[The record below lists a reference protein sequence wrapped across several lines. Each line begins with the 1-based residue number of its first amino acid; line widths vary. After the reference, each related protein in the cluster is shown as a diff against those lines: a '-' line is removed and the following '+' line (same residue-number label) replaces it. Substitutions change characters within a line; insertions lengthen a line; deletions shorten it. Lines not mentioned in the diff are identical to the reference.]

1 MANNYDFLFKFI
13 IIGDSSIPFLDIQ
26 VSVNPAS
33 SYVLLRVGSNKTM
46 NQL

>member
-13 IIGDSSIPFLDIQ
+13 IIGDSSNPFHPLQ

-33 SYVLLRVGSNKTM
+33 SYASPKAGSNRII
-46 NQL
+46 NPP

>member
-13 IIGDSSIPFLDIQ
+13 IIGDSSMFFGDVQ

-33 SYVLLRVGSNKTM
+33 SYVLLRVGSNKII
-46 NQL
+46 NQR